1 MEASKGIAVG
11 RVLKWL
17 GIVLGVLVLLIV
29 GAFAML
35 ETSWAR
41 DFVAKRASAALGREV
56 RIDEN
61 FDIDWSLTPKIRAG
75 GIHLANTDWAGGGDM
90 ADIGAVEVTLD
101 LRRLIG
107 GTIAIPQLTVIDPKL
122 NLARDAQGAANWDFP
137 SLQGDPPQ
145 EGDGSPNLPEIGH
158 IEVRGGEV
166 AYRDDGLNIQVASTV
181 NTERNEQGE
190 DRVRMVADGNYAN
203 EPFHLDA
210 TTGTFLAVRDRQTPF
225 PVRAEATVGTTKTI
239 IDGTL
244 TDPQELAG
252 MDIGV
257 DIKGQDLSDLFP
269 IVGFPAPSTPPFD
282 VTGRLERHGK
292 VWSFTDAAGK
302 VGDSDIGGEI
312 RMDLGHERPKVTGN
326 LTSKNLD
333 YKDLA
338 GFVGA
343 PPPASEGETRSSKQ
357 EQQAQKLEEEGRIIP
372 DTPINVEMLKKV
384 DVEMRYHADRLLVPN
399 VPAGAMDARI
409 IVSDGRAKIEPVRMN
424 VAGGKAGGIIQVDAQ
439 EKPPA
444 IEMDLEMRALDLARF
459 FKGTQF
465 AEDMGGTFGGKL
477 KLKGNGDTVRS
488 MLASSNG
495 QLSVVMEG
503 GKVSNLIIE
512 VLGIDVAQA
521 LGFVLTEDEPV
532 AVRCVVADLG
542 ITDGQV
548 KSNALVFDNTDSNVT
563 GEATAN
569 LKNEAFKVS
578 LLAHPKD
585 FSPLSVRTPVGAQG
599 TFANP
604 HVAVDPTQA
613 IARGAAAVA
622 LGVFLTPLA
631 AIIPLLDP
639 GEGKD
644 SPCNALLNNAAK
656 RAD

>member
-1 MEASKGIAVG
+1 VG

-41 DFVAKRASAALGREV
+41 EFVAKRASAVLGREV

-75 GIHLANTDWAGGGDM
+75 GIHVANTDWAGGGDM

-101 LRRLIG
+101 LRRLVS
-107 GTIAIPQLTVIDPKL
+107 GTVAIPELTLIDPKL
-122 NLARDAQGAANWDFP
+122 KLARDAQGTANWDFP
-137 SLQGDPPQ
+137 NLQDDPPQ

-158 IEVRGGEV
+158 INVRGGEV
-166 AYRDDGLNIQVASTV
+166 AYRDDGLNVQVASTV

-190 DRVRMVADGNYAN
+190 DRVRMVADGNYAD

-210 TTGTFLAVRDRQTPF
+210 TTGTFLALRDRQTPF
-225 PVRAEATVGTTKTI
+225 PVRAEATVGSTRTV

-292 VWSFTDAAGK
+292 VWSFTDAKGL
-302 VGDSDIGGEI
+302 VGESDIGGDI

-326 LTSKNLD
+326 LSSKNLD
-333 YKDLA
+333 YQDLA

-343 PPPASEGETRSSKQ
+343 PPAVDEGETRTPEQ
-357 EQQAQKLEEEGRIIP
+357 EKLARKLEAEGRVIP
-372 DTPINVEMLKKV
+372 DTPINVEMLKTV
-384 DVEMRYHADRLLVPN
+384 DVEMRYHADRLLVPH
-399 VPAGAMDARI
+399 VPAGEMDARI
-409 IVSDGRAKIEPVRMN
+409 IVNDGRAKIEPVRMN

-439 EKPPA
+439 ETPPA
-444 IEMDLEMRALDLARF
+444 IEVDLEMRALDLARF
-459 FKGTQF
+459 FKGTRF

-477 KLKGNGDTVRS
+477 QLKGNGDTVRS

-503 GKVSNLIIE
+503 GKVSNLIVE

-532 AVRCVVADLG
+532 AVRCVVADMD
-542 ITDGQV
+542 IMDGLM
-548 KSNALVFDNTDSNVT
+548 KSRALVFDNTDSNVT
-563 GEATAN
+563 GDATVN
-569 LKNEAFKVS
+569 LKNEQFKVEM
-578 LLAHPKD
+578 LAHPKD
-585 FSPLSVRTPVGAQG
+585 FSPLSVRTPVGAEG
-599 TFANP
+599 TFADP
-604 HVAVDPTQA
+604 HVAIDPSQA
-613 IARGAAAVA
+613 IARGAASVA
-622 LGVFLTPLA
+622 LGVLLTPLA
-631 AIIPLLDP
+631 AVIPLLDP
-639 GEGKD
+639 GGGKD
-644 SPCNALLNNAAK
+644 SPCAALLKQAENQK
-656 RAD
+656 

>member
-1 MEASKGIAVG
+1 VG

-41 DFVAKRASAALGREV
+41 EFVARRASDALGREV

-61 FDIDWSLTPKIRAG
+61 FDIDWSLRPKIRAG

-101 LRRLIG
+101 LPRLFS
-107 GTIAIPQLTVIDPKL
+107 GTVAIPELTVIDPKL
-122 NLARDAQGAANWDFP
+122 KLARDAQGTGNWDFP
-137 SLQGDPPQ
+137 NLKGDPPQ

-158 IEVRGGEV
+158 IDIRGGEV
-166 AYRDDGLNIQVASTV
+166 EYRDDGLNIQVASTV

-190 DRVRMVADGNYAN
+190 DRVRMVADGKYAD
-203 EPFHLDA
+203 EAFHLDA
-210 TTGTFLAVRDRQTPF
+210 TTGTFLALRDRQTPF
-225 PVRAEATVGTTKTI
+225 PVRAEASVGSTRTVIEGS
-239 IDGTL
+239 L
-244 TDPQELAG
+244 TDPQQLAG

-257 DIKGQDLSDLFP
+257 DIKGQDMSELFP

-282 VTGRLERHGK
+282 VSGRLERHDK
-292 VWSFTDAAGK
+292 VWSFTNAEGR

-312 RMDLGHERPKVTGN
+312 RMDLGQERPKVTGN
-326 LTSKNLD
+326 LSSKNLD

-343 PPPASEGETRSSKQ
+343 PPAVDEGETRTPEQ
-357 EQQAQKLEEEGRIIP
+357 EKLARKLEAEGRVIP
-372 DTPINVEMLKKV
+372 DTPINVEMLKTV

-399 VPAGAMDARI
+399 VPAGEMDARI
-409 IVSDGRAKIEPVRMN
+409 IVKDGRAKIEPVRMN
-424 VAGGKAGGIIQVDAQ
+424 VAGGKAGGIIQIDAQ

-459 FKGTQF
+459 FKGTRF

-477 KLKGNGDTVRS
+477 RLKGNGDTVRS

-503 GKVSNLIIE
+503 GKVSNLIVE

-521 LGFVLTEDEPV
+521 LGFALTKDKPV
-532 AVRCVVADLG
+532 AVRCVVADMSIKDG
-542 ITDGQV
+542 IM

-563 GEATAN
+563 GEAMAN
-569 LKNEAFKVS
+569 LKNEQFKVEM
-578 LLAHPKD
+578 LAHPKD
-585 FSPLSVRTPVGAQG
+585 FSPLSVRTPVGAEG
-599 TFANP
+599 TFADP
-604 HVAVDPTQA
+604 HIAIDPSQA

-644 SPCNALLNNAAK
+644 SPCAELLNQAQK
-656 RAD
+656 RK

>member
-1 MEASKGIAVG
+1 VG

-61 FDIDWSLTPKIRAG
+61 FDIDWSLRPKIRAG

-101 LRRLIG
+101 LPRLLS
-107 GTIAIPQLTVIDPKL
+107 GTIAIPQLTLIDPKL
-122 NLARDAQGAANWDFP
+122 KLARDAQGAANWDFP
-137 SLQGDPPQ
+137 NLKSSPPQ
-145 EGDGSPNLPEIGH
+145 EGDGSPNLPEIGY

-166 AYRDDGLNIQVASTV
+166 AYRDDGLNVQVSSTV
-181 NTERNEQGE
+181 NTERNDQGE
-190 DRVRMVADGNYAN
+190 DRVRMVADGNYAD

-210 TTGTFLAVRDRQTPF
+210 TTGTFLALRDKQTPF
-225 PVRAEATVGTTKTI
+225 PVHAEASVGTTRTVV
-239 IDGTL
+239 DGSL
-244 TDPQELAG
+244 TNPQQLAG

-269 IVGFPAPSTPPFD
+269 IVGFPAPSTPPFN
-282 VTGRLERHGK
+282 VSGRLERHEK
-292 VWSFTDAAGK
+292 VWSLTNAEGR
-302 VGDSDIGGEI
+302 VGNSDIGGEV
-312 RMDLGHERPKVTGN
+312 RMDLGQERPKVTGN
-326 LTSKNLD
+326 LSSRNLD
-333 YKDLA
+333 YADLA

-343 PPPASEGETRSSKQ
+343 PPAVDEEKGEKRSPRQEKQ
-357 EQQAQKLEEEGRIIP
+357 AKKLKAEGRVIP

-384 DVEMRYHADRLLVPN
+384 NVEMRYHADKLQVPH

-409 IVSDGRAKIEPVRMN
+409 IVNDGRARVEPVRMN

-459 FKGTQF
+459 FKGTRF

-477 KLKGNGDTVRS
+477 QLKGNGDTVRS

-495 QLSVVMEG
+495 QMSVIMEG

-521 LGFVLTEDEPV
+521 LGFALTKDEPV
-532 AVRCVVADLG
+532 AVRCLVADIG
-542 ITDGQV
+542 IKDGLA
-548 KSNALVFDNTDSNVT
+548 KSNALVFDTTDSNIT
-563 GEATAN
+563 GDATAN
-569 LKNEAFKVS
+569 LKTEQFKVEM
-578 LLAHPKD
+578 LAHPKD
-585 FSPLSVRTPVGAQG
+585 FSPLAARTPVGAQG
-599 TFANP
+599 TFADP
-604 HVAVDPTQA
+604 HVAVDPTEA
-613 IARGAAAVA
+613 VARGAAAVA
-622 LGVFLTPLA
+622 LGVLLTPLA

-644 SPCNALLNNAAK
+644 SPCNALLNGTEQK
-656 RAD
+656 REQKHK